1 MRGRILMHQ
10 LFRSGLIDLLN
21 RDADRLGLIGGAR
34 RNGGVSLLQNRLEV
48 GPGSLVRTRFFS
60 GDKHP
65 FLGGFDVRPLR

>member
-34 RNGGVSLLQNRLEV
+34 
-48 GPGSLVRTRFFS
+48 
-60 GDKHP
+60 
-65 FLGGFDVRPLR
+65 